1 VNHRALTLS
10 EQAAESALLARRLSA
25 IVRTVSAAGQS
36 LPGVQPGL
44 ILRPLRKES
53 IMILGRSVTL
63 SLAVAMLSTGPIGA
77 RQPPPQ
83 ATTPEQ
89 RVAALKQSMQ
99 QSQTRLH
106 QYEWIE
112 TTIIKLKGEEKARKV
127 MRCYYG
133 ADGKL
138 TKVAMSDAAPKAQPQ
153 AERGGRGGGRLKG
166 KIVESKKDDMKE
178 YMERAA
184 ALVHK
189 YVPPDPALIQ
199 KAKDAGNL
207 KISPPD
213 QGAIVVEVAN
223 YLQAGDKLA
232 LKVDAAANRLQGI
245 TVATYL
251 DKPEDAVNL
260 NVAMNALQDGTV
272 YNAQTTLDAT
282 AKNIQVV
289 IQNTGHRPMQR

>member
-1 VNHRALTLS
+1 MIP
-10 EQAAESALLARRLSA
+10 RRS
-25 IVRTVSAAGQS
+25 
-36 LPGVQPGL
+36 
-44 ILRPLRKES
+44 
-53 IMILGRSVTL
+53 ILGRCVTL
-63 SLAVAMLSTGPIGA
+63 TLAVGMLSVSPIGA
-77 RQPPPQ
+77 NQTAP
-83 ATTPEQ
+83 TTPEQ

-99 QSQTRLH
+99 ESQTRLR
-106 QYEWIE
+106 QYEWVE

-127 MRCYYG
+127 NRCYYG

-138 TKVAMSDAAPKAQPQ
+138 MKVPMQDAAPKAQAQPD
-153 AERGGRGGGRLKG
+153 RGGRGGGRLKA
-166 KIVESKKDDMKE
+166 KVVESKKDDMKE
-178 YMERAA
+178 YMEQAA

-207 KISPPD
+207 KISPPE
-213 QGAIVVEVAN
+213 QGTIRVELSD
-223 YLQAGDKLA
+223 YLQKGDKLA

-272 YNAQTTLDAT
+272 YTAQTTLDAT

-289 IQNTGHRPMQR
+289 IQNAGHRPMQR

>member
-1 VNHRALTLS
+1 
-10 EQAAESALLARRLSA
+10 
-25 IVRTVSAAGQS
+25 
-36 LPGVQPGL
+36 
-44 ILRPLRKES
+44 
-53 IMILGRSVTL
+53 MILGRCVTL
-63 SLAVAMLSTGPIGA
+63 SLAVAMLSGLPIDA
-77 RQPPPQ
+77 KQAAPQ
-83 ATTPEQ
+83 TMTPEQ

-127 MRCYYG
+127 ARCYYG

-138 TKVAMSDAAPKAQPQ
+138 TKVPMPDEAPKAQPQ
-153 AERGGRGGGRLKG
+153 PERGGRGGGRLKA
-166 KIVESKKDDMKE
+166 KVVESKKDDMKE
-178 YMERAA
+178 YMEQAS

-199 KAKDAGNL
+199 KAKDAGNV
-207 KISPPD
+207 KINPPE
-213 QGAIVVEVAN
+213 QGTIRVEVAN

-232 LKVDAAANRLQGI
+232 LKVDAAANRLQGV

-251 DKPEDAVNL
+251 DKPDDAVNL
-260 NVAMNALQDGTV
+260 NVAMNTLQDGTV
-272 YNAQTTLDAT
+272 YTAQTTLDAS

-289 IQNTGHRPMQR
+289 IQNAGHRPMQR